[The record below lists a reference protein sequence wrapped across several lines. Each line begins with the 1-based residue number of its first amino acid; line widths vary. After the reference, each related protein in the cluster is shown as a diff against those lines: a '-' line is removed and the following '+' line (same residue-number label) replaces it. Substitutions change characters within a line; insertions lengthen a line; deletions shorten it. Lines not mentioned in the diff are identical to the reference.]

1 MGIPEAQLDTWSSQ
15 GGTGVFRDTYNHLKD
30 TLNDSAAPYA
40 NRTFRVFRQGSYE
53 NDSNTHGESD
63 VDTVI
68 MLTSTFHYSLSS
80 LNAQEAQ
87 NFHAAYPGS
96 ATYDIADFKREV
108 YTWLQQQYPGYV
120 DPPSK
125 AIHIRRNGRLPREAD
140 VLVCSEY
147 KNYWGFANIADKTSY
162 IGGVKFHD
170 RHGNSIINYPD
181 LHSYRCTQKHQATGS
196 GFKQTVRIFKNMR
209 HRLIDEGLLRDGQ
222 APSYYIEGL
231 LSNVPDTA
239 FVARHDAT
247 MLNALRWIYNC
258 NRSTLNCAHQ
268 MSRLVGDNSPIAW
281 PLADC
286 NDFIQA
292 MANYWDNWR

>member
-1 MGIPEAQLDTWSSQ
+1 MPIPEAQLDTWSAQ
-15 GGTGVFRDTYNHLKD
+15 GGTGVFRDTYNHLKE
-30 TLNDSAAPYA
+30 TLNDPAAPYA

-80 LNAQEAQ
+80 LNAQEVQ
-87 NFHAAYPGS
+87 NFQAAYPGT

-108 YTWLQQQYPGYV
+108 NAWLQQQYPGYV
-120 DPPSK
+120 DPPGK

-140 VLVCSEY
+140 VLVCAEY
-147 KNYWGFANIADKTSY
+147 KHYWGFANVADKTSY

-170 RHGNSIINYPD
+170 RNGNSLINYPE
-181 LHSYRCTQKHQATGS
+181 LHSLRCTEKHQATGS

-209 HRLIDEGLLRDGQ
+209 HRLMDEGLLRDGA

-231 LSNVPDTA
+231 LHNVPDTA

-258 NRSTLNCAHQ
+258 DRGTLNCAHQ
-268 MSRLVGDNSPIAW
+268 MSRLIGDHNPVAW

-286 NDFIQA
+286 NAFIQA
-292 MANYWDNWR
+292 MASYWDNWR